1 MRSVDG
7 GLWVVNEMVV
17 TYSNQTYPHSLAAL
31 QLASATDGNRNRDA
45 VITRGTGHRV
55 VGGVVVVYSK

>member
-1 MRSVDG
+1 M
-7 GLWVVNEMVV
+7 NEMVV

-45 VITRGTGHRV
+45 VITRGTCHRV